1 MDMDFRCTQCG
12 KCCMG
17 LKLPLSAAEAVR
29 WLRDGHPVEVLCEAI
44 PWPAELPDA
53 NAFAAYKRESSFA
66 AASGGL
72 PIRVLATLVAP
83 QGGRCPHL
91 GDDHGCRIYERRPLV
106 CRVYPAE
113 INPFIAFA
121 PARKACPAEAWQAGG
136 PPLVRAGEYV
146 DETVRALIQ
155 ARRAELIDDVP
166 ALQAVCDALGL
177 RAAAM
182 ANEGYVVHAPDPG
195 RLLAA
200 LAQGPAAA
208 GAAGAVAADWAFVC
222 DNTETAEA
230 LRDCGADCLAPSEA
244 AAGGF
249 GFLSSRG

>member
-1 MDMDFRCTQCG
+1 MNVDFRCTQCG
-12 KCCMG
+12 QCCRG

-29 WLRDGHPVEVLCEAI
+29 WLRDGQRVEVLCEAI
-44 PWPAELPDA
+44 PWPAELPAA
-53 NAFAAYKRESSFA
+53 NAYAAYKRERSFA
-66 AASGGL
+66 ALSGAL

-91 GDDHGCRIYERRPLV
+91 ADDHACRIYERRPLV

-113 INPFIAFA
+113 INPFIGFT
-121 PARKACPAEAWQAGG
+121 PARKACPAEAWLPGG

-155 ARRAELIDDVP
+155 ARRTELIEDVP

-200 LAQGPAAA
+200 LVQGQAP
-208 GAAGAVAADWAFVC
+208 AGAVAADWAFVC

-230 LRDCGADCLAPSEA
+230 LRDCGADCLAACDA
-244 AAGGF
+244 AAGGLV
-249 GFLSSRG
+249 FLSSRG